1 MTKNY
6 KQYSPAEQMVSQELI
21 RRGHLRHILH
31 DTQKKFYDAVYNTP
45 GQYEFFLY
53 STRKLGKSFL
63 LGILGV
69 EHCLQRPH
77 AIVRHV
83 FPQLNTAKET
93 MEVILETEIL
103 PLLPPELRPTPKKAT
118 NKWVFPNGSQ
128 FILGG
133 AKPENISSNRGPYC
147 TMLLADELCFWHAAT
162 FDECLYGTLLAQTSL
177 IPDARLIYAS
187 TPPEQISHPSVT
199 HVMPKLIQQQ
209 AFMRFT
215 VYDNP
220 LMTSELIDK
229 QMKLAGGSQSVAWR
243 REYMAELLADDNRRI
258 IPSFTEDHISDTELL
273 GVNELGE
280 EMQYVGLVAADYGL
294 VDGTGILGCRYDPFS
309 GTLHVEHEVFEK
321 GEGLRWLDNEL
332 TEMWDKLPNLA
343 LDRKVEVVDMFE
355 QAGVELRKEYGRG
368 FQRPRKDK
376 VESQVA
382 LVINAFETGRL
393 MVHPRCKIL
402 IKMLEVGLWKETATS
417 KSFERTDELLHL
429 DLIAALCYAVK
440 ACPWKYQVK
449 RSSERH
455 KALNIF
461 GRKK

>member
-1 MTKNY
+1 
-6 KQYSPAEQMVSQELI
+6 
-21 RRGHLRHILH
+21 
-31 DTQKKFYDAVYNTP
+31 
-45 GQYEFFLY
+45 
-53 STRKLGKSFL
+53 
-63 LGILGV
+63 
-69 EHCLQRPH
+69 
-77 AIVRHV
+77 
-83 FPQLNTAKET
+83 

-103 PLLPPELRPTPKKAT
+103 PLLPPELRPTPKRAA

-147 TMLLADELCFWHAAT
+147 TMLLADELCFWHAST

-199 HVMPKLIQQQ
+199 HVMPKLIQQN

-220 LMTSELIDK
+220 LMTPELIEK
-229 QMKLAGGSQSVAWR
+229 QMKLAGGPGSVAWR
-243 REYMAELLADDNRRI
+243 REYLAELLADDSRRI
-258 IPSFTEDHISDTELL
+258 IPNFSTEEHVEDFTLS

-280 EMQYVGLVAADYGL
+280 SMQYVGIVGTDYGL
-294 VDGTGILGCRYDPFS
+294 VDGTGMLGARYNPFD
-309 GTLHVEHEVFEK
+309 GTLYIEHEVFEK
-321 GEGLRWLDNEL
+321 GEGLRWLNDHIE
-332 TEMWDKLPNLA
+332 EMWKKLPNLVE
-343 LDRKVEVVDMFE
+343 DRKIEVTDMFE
-355 QAGVELRKEYGRG
+355 QAGLELRKEYGRI

-376 VESQVA
+376 VESQIA

-393 MVHPRCKIL
+393 KVHSRCKIL

-429 DLIAALCYAVK
+429 DLIAALCYVVK
-440 ACPWKYQVK
+440 ACPWKYQTK
-449 RSSERH
+449 GKTERYE
-455 KALNIF
+455 ALNVF
-461 GRKK
+461 RRKK